1 MKKRLQHKIERDIK
15 QSGLNQ
21 ADQNK
26 ALEANE
32 AVETDLTKGM
42 VRLEDYANSDLN
54 LKSWKLTS
62 VLDDILFCQFA
73 DTNDDG
79 TMIRRGDIWIPINAV
94 NQAWRVAKVILAGP
108 RAKVKPG
115 QHVIFPSTFGLK
127 ASNVNNLK
135 NIVFLNEDR
144 IFGVA
149 EPEDTYDKYV
159 K

>member
-1 MKKRLQHKIERDIK
+1 MKKSIQHKIERDLK
-15 QSGLNQ
+15 ASGLTQ
-21 ADQNK
+21 AEQNK

-32 AVETDLTKGM
+32 LVETDATKGL

-54 LKSWKLTS
+54 LKSWKLTR

-79 TMIRRGDIWIPINAV
+79 TMIRRGDIWIPMNAV
-94 NQAWRVAKVILAGP
+94 QQAWRVAKVILAGP
-108 RAKVKPG
+108 RAKCKPG
-115 QHVIFPSTFGLK
+115 DYVIFPSTFGLK
-127 ASNVNNLK
+127 ASNVNNMK

-149 EPEDTYDKYV
+149 EPEAN
-159 K
+159 

>member
-1 MKKRLQHKIERDIK
+1 MKKSIQHKIERDIK
-15 QSGLNQ
+15 QSGLSH
-21 ADQNK
+21 AEQNK
-26 ALEANE
+26 ALAANE
-32 AVETDLTKGM
+32 AVETDLTKGLF
-42 VRLEDYANSDLN
+42 RLEDYANSDLN
-54 LKSWKLTS
+54 LKSWKLTA

-73 DTNDDG
+73 DTNEDG

-149 EPEDTYDKYV
+149 EPEETYDKYV

>member
-1 MKKRLQHKIERDIK
+1 MKKSLQHKIERDIK

-26 ALEANE
+26 AFEANE